1 VIDVTS
7 TREVAMGEKTDR
19 IERYIQQQRRD
30 CQDNVIELKQKVRRS
45 VDWRSHVE
53 ERPLTMVGIAF
64 GGGVLLSTLLDAGG
78 RSRSQERSPDDR
90 PSRWGIL
97 RAALLAVAASE
108 LKGFVDDLLP
118 GFEEEYRKAEAS
130 QRSF

>member
-1 VIDVTS
+1 
-7 TREVAMGEKTDR
+7 MGEKTDR

-30 CQDNVIELKQKVRRS
+30 CQDNMFELKQKVRRS

-53 ERPLTMVGIAF
+53 ERPLAMVGIAF
-64 GGGVLLSTLLDAGG
+64 GGGVLLSTLLGAGG
-78 RSRSQERSPDDR
+78 PSKSQQLSPDDR

-97 RAALLAVAASE
+97 RAALIAVAAAE
-108 LKGFVDDLLP
+108 LKGFVEELLP
-118 GFEEEYRKAEAS
+118 GFQEEYRKAEAG

>member
-1 VIDVTS
+1 
-7 TREVAMGEKTDR
+7 MGEKTDR

-64 GGGVLLSTLLDAGG
+64 GGGVLLSTLLGAGG
-78 RSRSQERSPDDR
+78 RSRFQEPSPDDR
-90 PSRWGIL
+90 PSRWEIL
-97 RAALLAVAASE
+97 RAALIAVAASE
-108 LKGFVDDLLP
+108 LKGFVDELLP
-118 GFEEEYRKAEAS
+118 GFQEEYRKAEAS

>member
-1 VIDVTS
+1 
-7 TREVAMGEKTDR
+7 MGEKTDR

-30 CQDNVIELKQKVRRS
+30 GQDNVIELKQKVRRS

-78 RSRSQERSPDDR
+78 RSRSQEPSPDDR

-108 LKGFVDDLLP
+108 LKGFVDELLP

>member
-1 VIDVTS
+1 
-7 TREVAMGEKTDR
+7 MGEKTDR

-30 CQDNVIELKQKVRRS
+30 CQENMFELKQKVRRS

-53 ERPLTMVGIAF
+53 ERPLAMVGIAF
-64 GGGVLLSTLLDAGG
+64 GGGVLLSTLLGAGG
-78 RSRSQERSPDDR
+78 PSKSQQLSADDR

-97 RAALLAVAASE
+97 RAALIAVAAAE
-108 LKGFVDDLLP
+108 LKGFVEDLLP
-118 GFEEEYRKAEAS
+118 GFQEEYRKAEAG